1 MMVGDYVLSF
11 NKQTCELREP
21 FLLSKVFR
29 LMLDGLP
36 YLYDNSL
43 RNKSTNQDVR
53 AFVAERHHSELL
65 FLRLPVP
72 VTQGSTARDALLTW
86 REPWLRRGHDFWVA
100 FESPLGPNLDS
111 QLHNTHHSLTSL
123 KDL

>member
-72 VTQGSTARDALLTW
+72 VTQAPTAREALVTW
-86 REPWLRRGHDFWVA
+86 REDCLRGGDDFWVHFKIHPA
-100 FESPLGPNLDS
+100 PNLAS
-111 QLHNTHHSLTSL
+111 HLPR
-123 KDL
+123 K